1 MAGTDTAIC
10 CSICV
15 IIVATLLSTIL
26 VGVSI
31 KDIDPHSAGILIN
44 TVTKKIEQGK
54 VYLPG
59 KYSAGVT
66 SKFITYPTSYNWI
79 NYAVGGDSGIIQAKT
94 SNPSNI
100 YLEISILYRIRE
112 ESLHDVYKKWPTQ
125 NFQRDFILF
134 AKDAIQKV
142 PENFTNNDFFTK
154 REEIS
159 RAMSDR
165 VN

>member
-1 MAGTDTAIC
+1 M
-10 CSICV
+10 
-15 IIVATLLSTIL
+15 
-26 VGVSI
+26 
-31 KDIDPHSAGILIN
+31 
-44 TVTKKIEQGK
+44 
-54 VYLPG
+54 
-59 KYSAGVT
+59 
-66 SKFITYPTSYNWI
+66 
-79 NYAVGGDSGIIQAKT
+79 
-94 SNPSNI
+94 
-100 YLEISILYRIRE
+100 YRIRE

-142 PENFTNNDFFTK
+142 PENYTNNDFFTK

>member
-1 MAGTDTAIC
+1 M
-10 CSICV
+10 
-15 IIVATLLSTIL
+15 
-26 VGVSI
+26 
-31 KDIDPHSAGILIN
+31 
-44 TVTKKIEQGK
+44 
-54 VYLPG
+54 
-59 KYSAGVT
+59 T
-66 SKFITYPTSYNWI
+66 SKFITYPTSYKWI

-142 PENFTNNDFFTK
+142 PENYTNNDFFTK

-159 RAMSDR
+159 RTMSDK